1 MTEKFT
7 TSVPLQCPDCGEL
20 HSEFLD
26 SIAGWLCADCHARL
40 TGAAR
45 ELMALRVAYGKQKAG
60 SNEKEIL

>member
-1 MTEKFT
+1 MNDNLGIFPGV
-7 TSVPLQCPDCGEL
+7 SWGEL